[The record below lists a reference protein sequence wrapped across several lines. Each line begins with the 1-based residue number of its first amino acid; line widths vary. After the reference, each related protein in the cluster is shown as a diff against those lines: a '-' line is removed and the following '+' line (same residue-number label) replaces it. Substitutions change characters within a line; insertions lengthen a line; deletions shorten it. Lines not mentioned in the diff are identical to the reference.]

1 MGLRSLS
8 LTTALSLC
16 AILPTAAAVSA
27 QGVSPGDLQRIGN
40 EILQQQTQQ
49 TEEQEQRRREFE
61 EREDV
66 VQDQAAGEELYV
78 PPPGGPC
85 FDIRSIDLEGF
96 EAFKRE
102 PEGYRDLIG
111 TCATAADIAQ
121 TLNLINTFY
130 QELGFITTRAYV
142 PEQDIAD
149 GSLAIT
155 IVPGRI
161 EGYVYGTG
169 QPADARLNTA
179 FPTARGDLLN
189 LRDLEQG
196 LENINAPRSA
206 SGQFQLVPGETPG
219 GSFIQVD
226 VQDRRPWYLDFQ
238 FDNSGFESTGRFKGT
253 STFGLDNG
261 LNLNDQ
267 LRIGITT
274 TPFEERGERYS
285 DSVSVNWG
293 LPVGNWLFN
302 ADFGASDYRFI
313 TQGINQSFVTEGRS
327 QYLILLTERLLMR
340 NQTSKVYAYG
350 DLKLNRTK
358 TSIND
363 IEITSQRQRL
373 AVASL
378 GLRGESTIGQGR
390 LFWNIGVK
398 AGLDALGADIPE
410 LSVIDQEFRLV
421 KLRADF
427 SAPLGKSGLT
437 YRGTLAGQYSD
448 DILPGIEQFGIGG
461 WSTVRGFHDNSLY
474 GDTGIYLRNT
484 VEWGAYKAPRFE
496 VRMNAGLDF
505 GYVKPSA
512 LLRWSQDHLAGIS
525 LGADIIMNNQVTLQ
539 LQVAHAL
546 SRPDESPP
554 NTNPAFESDKTVGYV
569 SLRWQF

>member
-1 MGLRSLS
+1 MGSRSLS
-8 LTTALSLC
+8 LTTALGLCVSL
-16 AILPTAAAVSA
+16 LTTADVSA

-49 TEEQEQRRREFE
+49 TEEQEQRRRDFE

-66 VQDQAAGEELYV
+66 VQDQSAGAELYV

-85 FDIRSIDLEGF
+85 FEIRSIDLEGF

-130 QELGFITTRAYV
+130 QALGFITTRAYV

-149 GSLAIT
+149 GSLAII

-238 FDNSGFESTGRFKGT
+238 FDNSGFESTGRIKGT

-302 ADFGASDYRFI
+302 ADFGASDYRFV
-313 TQGINQSFVTEGRS
+313 TQGINQFFVTEGRS

-373 AVASL
+373 TIASL

-410 LSVIDQEFRLV
+410 RSVIDQKFRLV
-421 KLRADF
+421 KLRADY
-427 SAPLGKSGLT
+427 SVPIGKSGLT
-437 YRGTLAGQYSD
+437 YRGTLSGQYSD

-484 VEWGAYKAPRFE
+484 VEWGAYRAPRFE
-496 VRMNAGLDF
+496 MRMNAGLDF

-512 LLRWSQDHLAGIS
+512 LRRWSQDHLAGVS

-539 LQVAHAL
+539 MQVAHAL
-546 SRPDESPP
+546 SRPEETSS
-554 NTNPAFESDKTVGYV
+554 NTNLAFASDKTVGYI
-569 SLRWQF
+569 SLKLRF